1 MINIHEKAK
10 CSGCGA
16 CRDICSVRAIDLVA
30 DDEGFLYPRINI
42 EECIKCGKCDRIC
55 PIENRRKKADEGNKI
70 IAYAAQTKDEYI
82 RQNSSSGGIFT
93 EIATYIINNGGIVFG
108 AAFDETFKVIH
119 IGVDDTDNLERLR
132 GSKYVQSEIGNTYA
146 QVKTYL
152 ESERMVLFTGTP
164 CQIAGLYSYLGK
176 NYDNLYTQDIICHG
190 VPSPMVWKK
199 YVEFREKKAAAKLR
213 RPFFRHKKYGWKKYS
228 VQFQFTNG
236 TEYIQDISDDLYMR
250 GFLRNLCLR
259 PSCYHCAFKSKNRAA
274 DITLADFW
282 RIEKIC
288 PELDDDRGT
297 SLVIL
302 HSSRGREL
310 FDKIKDNLIYQKT
323 DFEGAI
329 KYNPAMTESV
339 PVNSDRSAF
348 MKCIK
353 EDGFKSA
360 EKRYLSIPFI
370 SRVRKKIKTITQSI
384 RRDN

>member
-146 QVKTYL
+146 
-152 ESERMVLFTGTP
+152 
-164 CQIAGLYSYLGK
+164 
-176 NYDNLYTQDIICHG
+176 
-190 VPSPMVWKK
+190 
-199 YVEFREKKAAAKLR
+199 
-213 RPFFRHKKYGWKKYS
+213 
-228 VQFQFTNG
+228 
-236 TEYIQDISDDLYMR
+236 
-250 GFLRNLCLR
+250 
-259 PSCYHCAFKSKNRAA
+259 
-274 DITLADFW
+274 
-282 RIEKIC
+282 
-288 PELDDDRGT
+288 
-297 SLVIL
+297 
-302 HSSRGREL
+302 
-310 FDKIKDNLIYQKT
+310 
-323 DFEGAI
+323 
-329 KYNPAMTESV
+329 
-339 PVNSDRSAF
+339 
-348 MKCIK
+348 
-353 EDGFKSA
+353 
-360 EKRYLSIPFI
+360 
-370 SRVRKKIKTITQSI
+370 
-384 RRDN
+384 